1 MSDIIMTLT
10 EDHTVYVKKEKHI
23 DSGWL
28 EECGVT
34 EDEVHEY
41 IESGSLEEDTEL
53 LQGEYDGQLKSES
66 IFEILTEADTMD
78 VYEDWFSDRKG
89 MTEYHFSLGGLNDK

>member
-1 MSDIIMTLT
+1 MSDIIMTVT

-34 EDEVHEY
+34 EEEVIEY
-41 IESGSLEEDTEL
+41 IETDELENDTEL
-53 LQGEYDGQLKSES
+53 LQGE
-66 IFEILTEADTMD
+66 
-78 VYEDWFSDRKG
+78 
-89 MTEYHFSLGGLNDK
+89 

>member
-1 MSDIIMTLT
+1 MSDIIMTVT

-34 EDEVHEY
+34 EEEVIEY
-41 IESGSLEEDTEL
+41 IETDELENDTEL
-53 LQGEYDGQLKSES
+53 LQGEYDGMLKREA
-66 IFEILTEADTMD
+66 IFNILTDADTMED
-78 VYEDWFSDRKG
+78 YVDWFSDRKG
-89 MTEYHFSLGGLNDK
+89 GTGYHLSLGGLND

>member
-1 MSDIIMTLT
+1 MADIIMTVT

-34 EDEVHEY
+34 EEEVREY
-41 IESGSLEEDTEL
+41 IETEELENDTEL
-53 LQGEYDGQLKSES
+53 LQGEYDGMMKTEA
-66 IFEILTEADTMD
+66 IFHILTDADTM
-78 VYEDWFSDRKG
+78 EDYIDGFRDRKG
-89 MTEYHFSLGGLNDK
+89 GTEYFFSLGGLND

>member
-1 MSDIIMTLT
+1 MSDIIMTVT

-41 IESGSLEEDTEL
+41 IESGSL
-53 LQGEYDGQLKSES
+53 
-66 IFEILTEADTMD
+66 
-78 VYEDWFSDRKG
+78 
-89 MTEYHFSLGGLNDK
+89 

>member
-1 MSDIIMTLT
+1 MSDIIMIVT

-34 EDEVHEY
+34 EDEVREY
-41 IESGSLEEDTEL
+41 IESGGLEEDTE
-53 LQGEYDGQLKSES
+53 
-66 IFEILTEADTMD
+66 
-78 VYEDWFSDRKG
+78 
-89 MTEYHFSLGGLNDK
+89 